1 MQCKNC
7 GRFFK
12 STGHGR
18 KPQYCSAKCRVD
30 ANRKKK
36 RGEKTENTVQEDVQP
51 VVINLPSKKVK
62 TTISNKDLTKQLF
75 DRMFDDSLE
84 DELRFTR
91 DVLHKALIS
100 PDTPASAL
108 AAISR
113 ELINMTEKLNNLV
126 EQSNDD
132 PFNLSETED
141 VYDSGSFDS
150 SLI

>member
-1 MQCKNC
+1 MQCQNC

-12 STGHGR
+12 TTGHGR
-18 KPQYCSAKCRVD
+18 KPQYCSTKCRVD

-36 RGEKTENTVQEDVQP
+36 RGETVDKPQDDKQP

-62 TTISNKDLTKQLF
+62 TTIQVPDLTKQSF
-75 DRMFDDSLE
+75 NRMLDDSLE

-113 ELINMTEKLNNLV
+113 ELINTTEKLNALV
-126 EQSNDD
+126 EQNNDD
-132 PFNLSETED
+132 PFNVMESED
-141 VYDSGSFDS
+141 SYDGSSFDS